1 MRTVATCIFC
11 EITAGRAPASLIHGG
26 EHVMAFL
33 DIHPWRRGHALI
45 VPRRHAVRVGE
56 LGDGERAALG
66 RATFAVVA
74 AIRASGVP
82 CDDVNVLLN
91 DGPAA
96 NQTVGHVHVHV
107 VPRTRGDS
115 LRVIGRV
122 LRHVALPVR
131 RAAPRAEL
139 DEIAV
144 RIGTSLEDG
153 DGW

>member
-1 MRTVATCIFC
+1 MAAVATCIFC
-11 EITAGRAPASLIHGG
+11 EIVAGRAPASLIHAG
-26 EHVMAFL
+26 ERVLAFL
-33 DIHPWRRGHALI
+33 DIHPWKRGHALI

-56 LGDGERAALG
+56 LDEADRAALG
-66 RATFAVVA
+66 RATWAVA
-74 AIRASGVP
+74 AAVRASGVP

-115 LRVIGRV
+115 LRVISRV
-122 LRHVALPVR
+122 LRHVAIPLR
-131 RAAPRAEL
+131 RPAPRAEL
-139 DEIAV
+139 DEVAV
-144 RIGTSLEDG
+144 RIGTSLADG